1 MTSTSLSQ
9 SLISISEVTSDV
21 SLELIESAEVTVP
34 LHTDISGDCDSKGN
48 GWECEGD
55 CCDLCMNM

>member
-1 MTSTSLSQ
+1 MSLSR

-34 LHTDISGDCDSKGN
+34 LHTGDCDSKGN
-48 GWECEGD
+48 GWECKGD
-55 CCDLCMNM
+55 RCDLV